1 MDSKIIIL
9 HKPVL
14 DTPLAIATRKILDKA
29 KDKEACML
37 GALATLEKEVKLEVV
52 K

>member
-1 MDSKIIIL
+1 MENKIIIL

-14 DTPLAIATRKILDKA
+14 DTPLAITTRKILDKA
-29 KDKEACML
+29 KDKESCML
-37 GALATLEKEVKLEVV
+37 GALATLEKEVRLEVV